1 MRRTALTLLLLAAWA
16 DAQTAR
22 EERWNSYFVTAI
34 RSKWAK
40 EELSEQRVLTVRG
53 VEKCDCPAAARWLM
67 LKVIPADDAADVV
80 REAVRVLTK
89 FKVPATIQEMATI
102 WEKQYKK
109 KIVAKTLTLGAFAK
123 RKSDAA
129 EQVIKLGLTKEKD
142 ARVIA
147 AACRAAGLGRH
158 LKFKATVLKHLK
170 HKQRAVRG
178 AAALAMG
185 EYRDA
190 AAMPALF
197 KMFVADKSQ
206 RVRYDAWLALKK
218 VSLQKHAF
226 APDAWQKWWEEQS
239 AEVTEGEPNPW
250 GMSFPRVA
258 KDALKTA
265 YFFGIPVAGDRIV
278 FVLHCSLDMNDP
290 WEIDYATERKKKKEV
305 RIPGFFSVKTRWDLQ
320 RNYALECIKNL
331 PNRTEVAFSFYRHE
345 IDVYPT
351 TGKFLKLT
359 KKARKQIAAMFD
371 EVKRSGATAMYEG
384 LKAGWGFLKEGHA
397 DTNFKKGVDTL
408 IFCTSG
414 QPSKGELA
422 NRADR
427 LRHEVWRVSNGR
439 HVRVHTVGL
448 HNHAFELLKAIAKD
462 SDGLYVHVQQKG
474 DPAEPQ
480 DLDFWP
486 EKKKAFEAARRQRKK
501 KRG

>member
-1 MRRTALTLLLLAAWA
+1 MRRTALIGFLLALAA
-16 DAQTAR
+16 SAETPT
-22 EERWNSYFVTAI
+22 ERRWQSYFEVAI

-40 EELSEQRVLTVRG
+40 EKLSENRVITVRG
-53 VEKCDCPAAARWLM
+53 LVKYDCVPAAAWLM
-67 LKVIPADDAADVV
+67 RTAIDDEAADVV
-80 REAVRVLTK
+80 REAVRVLGK
-89 FKVPATIQEMATI
+89 FKAPATVKEMARI

-109 KIVAKTLTLGAFAK
+109 KIEAKTLTLGAFAK
-123 RKSDAA
+123 RKTDSA
-129 EQVIKLGLTKEKD
+129 ERVLGLALTKEKD

-147 AACRAAGLGRH
+147 AACRAVGVGRH
-158 LKFKATVLKHLK
+158 LKFKDQVIKLLRHRE
-170 HKQRAVRG
+170 RAVRG
-178 AAALAMG
+178 AAALALG
-185 EYRDA
+185 EYRDDTV
-190 AAMPALF
+190 MPVLF
-197 KMFVADKSQ
+197 KMFVADKSH

-226 APDAWQKWWEEQS
+226 APDAWEKWWNEQ
-239 AEVTEGEPNPW
+239 AAAVPEGETNPW
-250 GMSFPRVA
+250 GMSFPRVV
-258 KDALKTA
+258 KDALKKS

-290 WEIDYATERKKKKEV
+290 WEIDYATERKKKKED

-320 RNYALECIKNL
+320 RNYVLDCIKDL
-331 PNRTEVAFSFYRHE
+331 PGTTAVAFSFYRHE

-359 KKARKQIAAMFD
+359 KKARKGIVAMFD

-384 LKAGWGFLKEGHA
+384 LKAGWGFLKAGHA

-427 LRHEVWRVSNGR
+427 LRDEVWRVSNGR

-486 EKKKAFEAARRQRKK
+486 EKKKAFEAARKKKKK